1 LRRGIGKGLA
11 QLATASKPAK
21 ATKRPSEKPAAP
33 TKAAVTPRAEE
44 PKRTSGATEIPVSQ
58 ISPNKNQPR
67 TQFFD
72 ESLQQLAE
80 SIQSLGVIQ
89 PIIVRRVGDNKYE
102 IIAGER
108 RFRASQLAGL
118 QSVPAVVHTTDAQVS
133 LEMAL
138 VENIQ
143 REDISAMEMA
153 RAYQQL
159 MEEFGLTQEQVAKK
173 VGKGRSAVANTLR
186 LLRLP
191 KYIQDAIEAGNV
203 TEGQVRPLL
212 SLPHETAQRKVFDL
226 ILSQELSARR
236 VEALVQELLSPTP
249 APEKESVKIDP
260 DWVALESGLSKYFGS
275 QINLK
280 RGKVGGQMVVHF
292 HSDEDLQRILDIL
305 GMSL

>member
-1 LRRGIGKGLA
+1 MRRGIGKGLA

-21 ATKRPSEKPAAP
+21 ATKRPPEKPVAP
-33 TKAAVTPRAEE
+33 AKAAVTPRAEE
-44 PKRTSGATEIPVSQ
+44 PKRPSGATEIPVSQ

-89 PIIVRRVGDNKYE
+89 PIIVRRVGDEKYE

-118 QSVPAVVHTTDAQVS
+118 QSVPAVIRTTDAQVS

-173 VGKGRSAVANTLR
+173 VGKARSAVANTLR

-191 KYIQDAIEAGNV
+191 KYIQDAIEAGKV

-212 SLPHETAQRKVFDL
+212 SLPHENAQKKVFDL

-249 APEKESVKIDP
+249 VPEKESVKIDP